1 MYPYFADQ
9 TSVSPPWNK
18 GTGALYHE
26 RTETAI
32 SRCSVNDKDRLPYVI
47 PVITQKPHFLS
58 CTFVPRRVRIFSSIC
73 STRLMDNSQTAEPV
87 HAQL

>member
-1 MYPYFADQ
+1 MYPYSADQ
-9 TSVSPPWNK
+9 TSASPPWNK

-32 SRCSVNDKDRLPYVI
+32 SRCSENDKDRLPFVI

-58 CTFVPRRVRIFSSIC
+58 CTFVPRR
-73 STRLMDNSQTAEPV
+73 
-87 HAQL
+87 